1 MSASEET
8 TAVQASEEAPQKEDT
23 AAQEEVTVQASE
35 EAPKEDTTA
44 QPPEKEE
51 PAAPPPVVAVEEE
64 EEEEE
69 PDDGVPRVLVTGASG
84 YIATHLIKSLL
95 EQGRLR
101 IRGTVRSKKN
111 KEKVFSIKFR

>member
-44 QPPEKEE
+44 QPPEKED
-51 PAAPPPVVAVEEE
+51 PAALPPVVAVEEEEE

-111 KEKVFSIKFR
+111 KEKVFIR